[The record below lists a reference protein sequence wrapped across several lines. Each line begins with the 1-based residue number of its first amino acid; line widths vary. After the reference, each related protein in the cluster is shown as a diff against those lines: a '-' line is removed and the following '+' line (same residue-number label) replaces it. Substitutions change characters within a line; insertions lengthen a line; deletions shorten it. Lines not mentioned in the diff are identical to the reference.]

1 MDKINQNDNE
11 NFLPYL
17 VDLVKLIKHNS
28 INLREDTFLNLR
40 QWMSSRKS
48 PHARIP
54 RNVR

>member
-40 QWMSSRKS
+40 Q
-48 PHARIP
+48 
-54 RNVR
+54 